1 MGVSESASSPSSPS
15 SPAEVVAVENEPSPT
30 DNEVEILPEL
40 GRESRMVLTISK
52 HTALLLVSVICM
64 LGVSG

>member
-1 MGVSESASSPSSPS
+1 MGVSESASSPP

-30 DNEVEILPEL
+30 NDEVEILTEL

-52 HTALLLVSVICM
+52 HTASLLVSVICM
-64 LGVSG
+64 LEVSG